1 MAYKEFAKVYDSFMD
16 NVPYDKWFDII
27 LNTFRESNVKD
38 GARVLDAGC
47 GTGKMSSRLAGE
59 GYSVIGIDISDEML
73 DEARRRTK
81 GSGPNSSGTSAIRV
95 AARSRIEYREADI
108 RCFMLNEKCDAAI
121 SICDTM
127 NYMLDE
133 DDMRSAL
140 KSLYNALNA
149 GGVLIFDLKSE
160 EFYESLGEATF
171 TDENEYGTYIW
182 DNIYEKD
189 ERNNYY
195 YLTFFIDNGKGLFR
209 KYTEEQV
216 QHVFYPDEI
225 KAFLKDAGFRDVRL
239 TECEER
245 TFYTAVKEDQ

>member
-1 MAYKEFAKVYDSFMD
+1 MD

-27 LNTFRESNVKD
+27 LNIFKENNIND

-47 GTGKMSSRLAGE
+47 GTGKMSTRLSGE
-59 GYSVIGIDISDEML
+59 GYSVIGIDISEEML
-73 DEARRRTK
+73 LEARRREKRAAGKDVAGTRSAAK
-81 GSGPNSSGTSAIRV
+81 ERGASSMRG
-95 AARSRIEYREADI
+95 AARSHIDYRVADI
-108 RCFMLNEKCDAAI
+108 RDFSLDDKCDAVI

-133 DDMRSAL
+133 EDMKSAL
-140 KSLYNALNA
+140 GSLNKALNV
-149 GGVLIFDLKSE
+149 GGILIFDLKSE
-160 EFYESLGEATF
+160 EFYESLGEATY

-189 ERNNYY
+189 EKNNYY
-195 YLTFFIDNGKGLFR
+195 YLTFFIDNGKGLYR

-225 KAFLKDAGFRDVRL
+225 KALLKDAGFKDVRL
-239 TECEER
+239 IECEER
-245 TFYTAVKEDQ
+245 IFYTAVKEG